1 MKILHDLHLHSRLS
15 DGAEPHATVENYL
28 VLAKEYGLS
37 AIGIADYLWDTKVSA
52 PCDEFYE
59 DQDAKRILSMVYPKE
74 KGIRILR
81 GCEVEMDEKGRLGIS
96 EETAKKMDFILATHS
111 HSHIEGAIP
120 DAIRRDKKKLAE
132 LLCDRFSLLIEN
144 PMAKYITAVAH
155 PFYPT
160 GNPDNFDEVLFRIP
174 DDRLEDLFN
183 DAVYK
188 NIAIE
193 LSASAFSSYPMKSMH
208 RSELF
213 RIYETAKECGCKF
226 TFGSDCHDPD
236 MLAESLQRLEILTD
250 ILEITAADICPLVN
264 EAN

>member
-15 DGAEPHATVENYL
+15 DGAEPHATVENY
-28 VLAKEYGLS
+28 VAFAKENGLHT
-37 AIGIADYLWDTKVSA
+37 IGIADYLWDTKVSA

-59 DQDAKRILSMVYPKE
+59 DQDADRILSGTYPKE

-96 EETAKKMDFILATHS
+96 EETAKKMDFIIAAHS

-120 DAIRRDKKKLAE
+120 EKIRRDKKALAE

-144 PMAKYITAVAH
+144 PMAKYITTVAH

-174 DDRLEDLFN
+174 DDRLEDLLN

-193 LSASAFSSYPMKSMH
+193 LNAAAFSSYPMKSMH

-226 TFGSDCHDPD
+226 TFGSDARDPD
-236 MLAESLQRLEILTD
+236 ALAESIERLSLLTD
-250 ILEITAADICPLVN
+250 LLEITEADICPLVK
-264 EAN
+264 

>member
-1 MKILHDLHLHSRLS
+1 MKILHDLHLHSYLS
-15 DGAEPHATVENYL
+15 DGAEPHAKIENYL
-28 VLAKEYGLS
+28 ALAKESGLHT
-37 AIGIADYLWDTKVSA
+37 IGIADYLWDTAVGS

-59 DQDAKRILSMVYPKE
+59 AQDADRILSAVYPKE

-81 GCEVEMDEKGRLGIS
+81 GCEVEMDEAGRLGIS
-96 EETAKKMDFILATHS
+96 EETAKKLDFVLAVHS
-111 HSHIEGAIP
+111 HSQLEGVIP
-120 DAIRRDKKKLAE
+120 EKIRRDKKLLAE

-160 GNPDNFDEVLFRIP
+160 GNPDDFDEVLFRIP

-188 NIAIE
+188 SIAIE
-193 LSASAFSSYPMKSMH
+193 LNAAAFSSYPLKSMH

-226 TFGSDCHDPD
+226 IFGSDAHDPD
-236 MLAESLQRLEILTD
+236 SFEESMARLALLTD
-250 ILEITAADICPLVN
+250 LLEITEADLCPLVK
-264 EAN
+264 